1 MLLYDWLQQ
10 NYDPVVEAA
19 VTRLAHSDTLKSQTV
34 ETVKVFFQAV
44 IDAVGSGSFDPVNE
58 ILANWVAS
66 RSATSGLEQ
75 PSLLPVLGVLKQVMY
90 EHIVRTSSSD
100 KTIRLLLECDELFT
114 QSMTRLASLESQS
127 LLYEMRF
134 KLQKAEAQIW
144 HLDKSK
150 SNFIAVAAHE
160 LRTPLTLVE
169 GYADMMLSLSGANDA
184 QSSMLLT
191 GIKSGAKRLRDII
204 NDIIDVSL
212 LDLRLM
218 EFHFQPIWLAHVINA
233 AERNVKKA
241 FADRHVEIVVD
252 HDTITN
258 EPTYADPDRLLQAFQ
273 KILMNAVKYTP
284 DGGRIEIRGRSLPGF
299 TDVTISDTGI
309 GISATHLPY
318 IFDTFS
324 ALGDSSLHSSGK
336 TKFKGG
342 GPGLGLPIARG
353 IIEAHG
359 GTIWAES
366 EGHDEIVL
374 PGSTFHIMIP
384 MHSTVPEV
392 SAWRSNNEWLN
403 SGEKRV

>member
-1 MLLYDWLQQ
+1 MLLHDWLTH

-19 VTRLAHSDTLKSQTV
+19 VAKLAHSDTLKSQTI
-34 ETVKVFFQAV
+34 ETVQVFFAAV
-44 IDAVGSGSFDPVNE
+44 IDAVSTGSFDPLSE
-58 ILANWVAS
+58 IFADWVGS

-75 PSLLPVLGVLKQVMY
+75 PSLLPVLGVLKEVVYDQ
-90 EHIVRTSSSD
+90 IVRTTEAD
-100 KTIRLLLECDELFT
+100 KIVRLLLECDELFT
-114 QSMTRLASLESQS
+114 QSMIRLASLESQS
-127 LLYEMRF
+127 LLHEMRL
-134 KLQKAEAQIW
+134 KLQKAEARIW

-169 GYADMMLSLSGANDA
+169 GYADMMISLSQTNDA

-204 NDIIDVSL
+204 DDIIDVSL

-233 AERNVKKA
+233 AERSVKKA
-241 FADRHVEIVVD
+241 FADRQVEILVD
-252 HDTITN
+252 RDTIAN

-284 DGGRIEIRGRSLPGF
+284 DGGKIEIRARSLPGF
-299 TDVTISDTGI
+299 TDVMVRDTGI
-309 GISATHLPY
+309 GISAAHLPH

-366 EGHDEIVL
+366 EGHDEVKL

-384 MHSTVPEV
+384 MHTTLPEIP
-392 SAWRSNNEWLN
+392 AWRSNEEWLT

>member
-10 NYDPVVEAA
+10 NYDPLVEAA
-19 VTRLAHSDTLKSQTV
+19 VARLAHSDTLKSQTV
-34 ETVKVFFQAV
+34 ETVQLFFRAV
-44 IDAVGSGSFDPVNE
+44 IEAVTSGSFEPVSQ
-58 ILANWVAS
+58 ILTSWVGS

-75 PSLLPVLGVLKQVMY
+75 PSLLPVLGVLKEVVY
-90 EHIVRTSSSD
+90 DLIVRTSASD
-100 KTIRLLLECDELFT
+100 KTVRLLLECDELFT

-127 LLYEMRF
+127 LLHEMRL
-134 KLQKAEAQIW
+134 KLQKAEARIW

-169 GYADMMLSLSGANDA
+169 GYADMMISLSQASDA

-191 GIKSGAKRLRDII
+191 GIKGGAKRLRDII

-233 AERNVKKA
+233 VERNVRKA
-241 FADRHVEIVVD
+241 FADRQVEIVID
-252 HDTITN
+252 RNSIAN

-273 KILMNAVKYTP
+273 KIVMNAVKYTP
-284 DGGRIEIRGRSLPGF
+284 DGGKIEIRARSLPGF
-299 TDVTISDTGI
+299 TDVMVSDTGI
-309 GISATHLPY
+309 GISAVHLPH

-353 IIEAHG
+353 IVEAHG

-366 EGHDEIVL
+366 EGHDEVAL

-392 SAWRSNNEWLN
+392 PTWRSSEEWLE
-403 SGEKRV
+403 EKRV

>member
-1 MLLYDWLQQ
+1 MLLYDWLQH
-10 NYDPVVEAA
+10 NYDPVVETA
-19 VTRLAHSDTLKSQTV
+19 VARLAHSDTLKSQTV
-34 ETVKVFFQAV
+34 ETVQVFFRAV
-44 IDAVGSGSFDPVNE
+44 IDAVRTGSFEPVDE
-58 ILANWVAS
+58 ILASWVGS

-75 PSLLPVLGVLKQVMY
+75 PSLLPVLGVLKEVVY
-90 EHIVRTSSSD
+90 DHIVRTSSSD
-100 KTIRLLLECDELFT
+100 KTVRLLLECDELFT
-114 QSMTRLASLESQS
+114 QSMTRLVSLESQS
-127 LLYEMRF
+127 LLYEMRL
-134 KLQKAEAQIW
+134 KLQKAETRIW
-144 HLDKSK
+144 RLDKSK

-169 GYADMMLSLSGANDA
+169 GYADMMISLSQANDA
-184 QSSMLLT
+184 QSTMLLT
-191 GIKSGAKRLRDII
+191 GIKNGAKRLRDII

-218 EFHFQPIWLAHVINA
+218 EFHFQPIWLTHVINA
-233 AERNVKKA
+233 AERSVQKV
-241 FADRHVEIVVD
+241 FADRQVEIVVVR
-252 HDTITN
+252 DTITN

-284 DGGRIEIRGRSLPGF
+284 DGRKIEIRARSLPGF
-299 TDVTISDTGI
+299 TDVMVSDTGI
-309 GISATHLPY
+309 GISAAHLPH

-353 IIEAHG
+353 IVEAHG

-366 EGHDEIVL
+366 EGHDEVTL

-384 MHSTVPEV
+384 MHSTIPDV
-392 SAWRSNNEWLN
+392 STWRSSEERLT